1 MKYAHWLDNIPGISR
16 GKIFRILDQV
26 ETPAELFECSDEAVR
41 KLEGITEEDAKTILI
56 SRRTTNPDE
65 LLSALTQRG
74 ISFVSYL
81 DKDYPAKLRNI
92 ADPPFA
98 LYYIGHLPDENKYTV
113 AIVGAR
119 GRSAYGME
127 VTQKLAQELAREQVQ
142 IISGMARGVDGDAH
156 KGALKENGA
165 TYAVLGC
172 GVDHCYPAEHRYL
185 YEQIPA
191 DGGVLS
197 EYPPGT
203 LPIAKLFPARN
214 RIISGLSD
222 CVVVTEAKKKSGSL
236 ITADYAMEQGKDV
249 YVVPGRIT
257 DTLSQ
262 GCNTLI
268 RQGAGIIL
276 DIEDFKKEL
285 SLHASPDCIQIDFR
299 KNLLEKDE
307 CLVYS
312 LLDFC
317 PTTVGTLLEKTA
329 FSLLELLELLER
341 MEQKGLIL
349 EIAPNYYVQRI

>member
-1 MKYAHWLDNIPGISR
+1 MKYAYWLDNIPGISR
-16 GKIFRILDQV
+16 GKTFRILDQV
-26 ETPAELFECSDEAVR
+26 ATPAELFETSPDAIR
-41 KLEGITEEDAKTILI
+41 KLEGITEADACNIIRSKKTDD
-56 SRRTTNPDE
+56 PDE
-65 LLSALTQRG
+65 MFAKLSAHG

-81 DKDYPAKLRNI
+81 DKEYPSKLRNI

-98 LYYIGHLPDENKYTV
+98 LYYIGNLPDENRHTV

-127 VTQKLAQELAREQVQ
+127 VTQRLAQELARAHVQVV
-142 IISGMARGVDGDAH
+142 SGMARGVDGDAH
-156 KGALKENGA
+156 KGCLKEGGA

-185 YEQIPA
+185 YEQIPVN
-191 DGGVLS
+191 GGVLS
-197 EYPPGT
+197 EYPPET
-203 LPIAKLFPARN
+203 MPLARLFPARN

-222 CVVVTEAKKKSGSL
+222 CVVVTEARKKSGSL

-257 DTLSQ
+257 DNLSK

-276 DIEDFKKEL
+276 DIEDFMKEL
-285 SLHASPDCIQIDFR
+285 SIHTPADCVQMDFR

-317 PTTVGTLLEKTA
+317 PTSVGTILEKT
-329 FSLLELLELLER
+329 SLPLLELLELLER
-341 MEQKGLIL
+341 MEHKGLIA
-349 EIAPNYYVQRI
+349 EIAPNYYVQSL

>member
-65 LLSALTQRG
+65 LLGALTQSG

-191 DGGVLS
+191 DGGVL
-197 EYPPGT
+197 
-203 LPIAKLFPARN
+203 
-214 RIISGLSD
+214 
-222 CVVVTEAKKKSGSL
+222 TEAKKKSGSL

-262 GCNTLI
+262 GCNALI

-285 SLHASPDCIQIDFR
+285 SLHTSPDCIQIDFR

>member
-1 MKYAHWLDNIPGISR
+1 MKYAYWLGNIPGLSR

-26 ETPAELFECSDEAVR
+26 KTPAELFECSDELVR
-41 KLEGITEEDAKTILI
+41 RLDGITEEDVKSILEC
-56 SRRTTNPDE
+56 RRTKNPEE
-65 LLSALTQRG
+65 LFGALTQRG
-74 ISFVSYL
+74 ISFTSYL
-81 DKDYPAKLRNI
+81 DCTYPSKLRNI

-98 LYYIGHLPDENKYTV
+98 LYYIGHLPRENRHAV

-127 VTQKLAQELAREQVQ
+127 VTQKLSQALAREQVQ

-165 TYAVLGC
+165 TFAVLGC
-172 GVDHCYPAEHRYL
+172 GVDCCYPAEHRYL
-185 YEQIPA
+185 YEQIPVN
-191 DGGVLS
+191 GGVLS

-203 LPIAKLFPARN
+203 MPIARLFPARN

-249 YVVPGRIT
+249 YAVPGRIT

-262 GCNTLI
+262 GCNALI

-285 SLHASPDCIQIDFR
+285 SLHASPDCGQMDFR
-299 KNLLEKDE
+299 KKLLEKDE

-317 PTTVGTLLEKTA
+317 PTAVGTLLEKTA